1 MECAKSKGGTME
13 KGSKWILVGVAG
25 IILIMSLYGCKQLVK
40 MDNPNLNVS
49 SCTVNVPIN
58 MSSNTIT
65 GVVIKATATVKIG
78 LNDNK
83 LTGIVIKSSST
94 AIGSNNSL
102 SVSSGA
108 FSNNSVNLIVS
119 SSTAKAFLETFLRE
133 AKWYHY
139 LFILLV
145 LLFVGG
151 ILGILYKMG
160 IIKFQKGVK

>member
-102 SVSSGA
+102 NVSSGS
-108 FSNNSVNLIVS
+108 FSNNSVNLVIS
-119 SSTAKAFLETFLRE
+119 SGTAKAFLETFLKE

-139 LFILLV
+139 LFLLLV
-145 LLFVGG
+145 LFVVGFFVFFAC
-151 ILGILYKMG
+151 KS
-160 IIKFQKGVK
+160 GVITFKKEVK